1 MSVLLRLA
9 AIIALALIAIAPAS
23 AAEKR
28 FLLATTTSTENSG
41 LLDAI
46 IPQFT
51 AATGISLD
59 VVAVGTGQALE
70 MGRRGDAA
78 AILVHDRVGE
88 DKFVAEGHGTDR
100 RDVMYNDFVIIGPE
114 DDPANLARA
123 EDTRQ
128 AMTKI
133 ADGQVVFVSRG
144 DDSGTHRKELRLWAE
159 AGLDPATFG
168 GWYREAGAGMG
179 QTILTTTQMSGYTMT
194 DRATWVKFGRKDGH
208 AIAFEEDPPLFNPY
222 ASIVVTNAAVPAEET
237 GWATAWHQ
245 WLTSETGRN
254 AIRAYRV
261 DGQQLFFIA
270 GDEEAG

>member
-1 MSVLLRLA
+1 MNAATRLLGLLLVA
-9 AIIALALIAIAPAS
+9 LLALAPAR
-23 AAEKR
+23 AEEKR

-51 AATGISLD
+51 EATGIAID
-59 VVAVGTGQALE
+59 VVAVGTGQAME

-78 AILVHDRVGE
+78 AILVHDRIGE
-88 DKFVAEGHGTDR
+88 EEFVANGHGTDR
-100 RDVMYNDFVIIGPE
+100 RDVMYNDFVIIGPKA
-114 DDPANLARA
+114 DPARLGNATYTSR
-123 EDTRQ
+123 

-133 ADGQVVFVSRG
+133 ATTGTIFVSRG

-168 GWYREAGAGMG
+168 GWYRETGAGMG
-179 QTILTTTQMSGYTMT
+179 QTILTTIQMGGYTMA

-222 ASIVVTNAAVPAEET
+222 ASIVVTNPVVPAEET
-237 GWATAWHQ
+237 EWATAWHE
-245 WLTSETGRN
+245 WLTGEAGRE
-254 AIRAYRV
+254 AIRTYRV

>member
-1 MSVLLRLA
+1 MPPLMRFIAALLL
-9 AIIALALIAIAPAS
+9 ALAVSAPAK

-59 VVAVGTGQALE
+59 IVAVGTGQALE

-78 AILVHDRVGE
+78 AILVHDRIGE
-88 DKFVAEGHGTDR
+88 DQFVANGHGTDR
-100 RDVMYNDFVIIGPE
+100 RDVMYNDFVIIGPC
-114 DDPANLARA
+114 DDPANLTNAS
-123 EDTRQ
+123 DTAQ

-133 ADGQVVFVSRG
+133 ADTQVVFVSRG
-144 DDSGTHRKELRLWAE
+144 DDSGTHRKEVRLWEE
-159 AGLDPATFG
+159 AGFDPATFG
-168 GWYREAGAGMG
+168 GWYREAGSGMG
-179 QTILTTTQMSGYTMT
+179 QTILTTTQMGGYTMT

-208 AIAFEEDPPLFNPY
+208 VIVFEEDPPLFNPY
-222 ASIVVTNAAVPAEET
+222 ASIVVTNEAVPAQET
-237 GWATAWHQ
+237 EWATQWHQ
-245 WLTSETGRN
+245 WLTSETGRD